1 MAIKYGKKYKKHFE
15 DAKKKDAY
23 WINQITL
30 QFATALWNKMQANG
44 IKPSQLAKI
53 IGTSPAYITKVLRG
67 DANYTV
73 ETLYKL
79 SKAVDCKIQINMV
92 DNNTNQHEDWHV
104 GNNIYTLNGMKKAK
118 SSYLTQASNSNTW
131 SDPEPIELVA
141 V

>member
-1 MAIKYGKKYKKHFE
+1 MAIKYGKKYKKQFE
-15 DAKKKDAY
+15 NAKKKDCY

-44 IKPSQLAKI
+44 IKPSELAKI

-79 SKAVDCKIQINMV
+79 SKAVDCKIEINIV
-92 DNNTNQHEDWHV
+92 DKEPKQHEDWHTSS
-104 GNNIYTLNGMKKAK
+104 NIHTLIQIKNTDT
-118 SSYLTQASNSNTW
+118 SRLTQASNNNTW

-141 V
+141 

>member
-15 DAKKKDAY
+15 DAKKKDSY

-44 IKPSQLAKI
+44 IKPSELAKI

-79 SKAVDCKIQINMV
+79 SKAVDCKIEINMV
-92 DNNTNQHEDWHV
+92 DKNTKQHEDWHV
-104 GNNIYTLNGMKKAK
+104 GNNIYTLNGMKNAN
-118 SSYLTQASNSNTW
+118 SSYLTQASNNNTW
-131 SDPEPIELVA
+131 SDPEPIELIA

>member
-15 DAKKKDAY
+15 DAKKKDFY
-23 WINQITL
+23 WVNQITL

-44 IKPSQLAKI
+44 IKPSELAKI

-79 SKAVDCKIQINMV
+79 SKAVDCKIEINIV
-92 DNNTNQHEDWHV
+92 DNEPQQLEDSHT
-104 GNNIYTLNGMKKAK
+104 GKNIHALRMDKE
-118 SSYLTQASNSNTW
+118 QA
-131 SDPEPIELVA
+131 IC
-141 V
+141 